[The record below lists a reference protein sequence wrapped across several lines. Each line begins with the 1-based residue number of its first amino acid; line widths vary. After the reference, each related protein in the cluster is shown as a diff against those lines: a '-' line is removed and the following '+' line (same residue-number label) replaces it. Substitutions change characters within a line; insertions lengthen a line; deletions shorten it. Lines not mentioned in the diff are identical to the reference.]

1 MAITST
7 YPIIAPKAGDLIVGS
22 QTYTVENPVLDNPTK
37 NFTVGSV
44 AALANAINLGYTS
57 YAGYLVQSG
66 TEAPLATVMQNTTGG
81 TIAWSRNSAGN
92 YSGTIT
98 GGAFT
103 AGKTLVFVNQG
114 GSTSASVNIAWASS
128 ATAINIITGADDVL
142 AKASIEIRIYA

>member
-1 MAITST
+1 MADISS
-7 YPIIAPKAGDLIVGS
+7 YPVIAPKAQDLIIGS
-22 QTYTVENPVLDNPTK
+22 ETYTTATPVIGNPTR
-37 NFTVGSV
+37 NFTVAAV

-81 TIAWSRNSAGN
+81 TIAWSRNSSGN

-128 ATAINIITGADDVL
+128 ATAITIITGADDVL
-142 AKASIEIRIYA
+142 AKAAIEIRIYA

>member
-1 MAITST
+1 MANTAS
-7 YPIIAPKAGDLIVGS
+7 YPIIVPKGGDLIVGT
-22 QTYTVENPVLDNPTK
+22 QTFTELDPVQDNPTR
-37 NFTVGSV
+37 NFTVASV

-81 TIAWSRNSAGN
+81 TIAWSRNSSGN

-114 GSTSASVNIAWASS
+114 GGTSTANIQWGSS

-142 AKASIEIRIYA
+142 AKASIEIRIYS

>member
-1 MAITST
+1 MADISS
-7 YPIIAPKAGDLIVGS
+7 YPVIAPKAQDLIIGS
-22 QTYTVENPVLDNPTK
+22 ETYTTATPVIGNPTR
-37 NFTVGSV
+37 NFTVSSI
-44 AALANAINLGYTS
+44 AALANSINLGYTS

-81 TIAWSRNSAGN
+81 TIAWSRNSSGN

-103 AGKTLVFVNQG
+103 AGKTLVFINQG

-128 ATAINIITGADDVL
+128 ATAITIITGADDVL
-142 AKASIEIRIYA
+142 AKAAIEIRIYA